1 MPNDTM
7 IVEPRGMI
15 QMAKLLEQC
24 AVRHSRLCPR
34 QVLGVRMGLL
44 AGKVFG
50 LDVPNSG
57 DDLLALVET
66 DGCFADGV
74 SVATGNTVGNRLLR
88 VLDFGKVAA
97 TFIDMKNDKAFRIAP
112 RSGIRAAAQKLEPDA
127 ESRWHA
133 QLKAYQ
139 IMPDADLL
147 VVQLVQLNIPLEKL
161 LSKPAYR
168 VNCEA
173 CGEEIINEREVTL
186 EGKILC
192 RTCAGQSYY
201 RLVAQDMNQLLW
213 QVGGEVTSTIQPKT
227 KFRHQRRTE
236 R

>member
-7 IVEPRGMI
+7 IVKPRGLI

-147 VVQLVQLNIPLEKL
+147 AVQLVQLSIPLEKL